1 MSLITW
7 KAEYSDGN
15 AGIDQEHRELID
27 TINGLHEDLLQAA
40 SADSVVESL
49 GEIYAN
55 VAAHFALE
63 ERLMRDAGY
72 EEYGSH
78 KEDHEVLLDQITEII
93 DLLEMKGV
101 YDEKALSSTLDSW
114 FSEHFRTHD
123 ALLHGRLG

>member
-7 KAEYSDGN
+7 KAEYSVGN

-101 YDEKALSSTLDSW
+101 YDEQALSSTLDSW